1 MKALVTGCAG
11 FIGSNLA
18 DALVAD
24 GWEVIGVDRLSSYY
38 DRDRKLANI
47 RGLCANEN
55 FTFIENDLCFMD
67 LATIVGDRD
76 VVFHLAAQPGVRSSW
91 GTEFTVY
98 VEDNIR
104 STQHL
109 LEACRGSDMRR
120 FVFASSS
127 SIYGTPENFPTHEE
141 DPTRPHSPYGVTKL
155 AAEHLCSLYAA
166 NWGLPTLS
174 LRYFT
179 VYGPRQR
186 PDMAMSRLISCARS
200 GEPFALFGD
209 GTAIRDFTFVD
220 DVVRANLLAA
230 DSDLAPG
237 TALNIGGGGGYT
249 VLDAI
254 DIVQRVVGEE
264 VNIARRPASPGD
276 VPQTGADISR
286 AAKLIGW
293 KPEITLESGIEQ
305 QATWQLSTPPS
316 T

>member
-1 MKALVTGCAG
+1 MRALVTGCAG
-11 FIGSNLA
+11 FIGSHLA
-18 DALVAD
+18 DELVAT

-47 RGLCANEN
+47 RELCASDR
-55 FTFIENDLCFMD
+55 FTFIEADLCFMD
-67 LATIVGDRD
+67 LANIVRDRD

-104 STQHL
+104 ATQHL
-109 LEACRGSDMRR
+109 LEACRGSDIRR

-127 SIYGTPENFPTHEE
+127 SIYGTPETFPTHEN
-141 DPTRPHSPYGVTKL
+141 DPTHPHSPYGVTKL

-166 NWGLPTLS
+166 NWGLPTAS

-230 DSDLAPG
+230 DSDLEPG
-237 TALNIGGGGGYT
+237 AALNIGGGGGST

-254 DIVQRVVGEE
+254 DIVERVVGQK
-264 VNIARRPASPGD
+264 VNIARRPSSPGD

-286 AAKLIGW
+286 AAKVIGW
-293 KPEITLESGIEQ
+293 KPEVTLESGIEQ
-305 QATWQLSTPPS
+305 QATWQMRTPPS
-316 T
+316 R